1 VFSSVYVLS
10 YICKSP
16 SLYIVIRHYKYMDL
30 LRERREDPLRD
41 QVYLS
46 ASQCHLT
53 LRYVSELVPHRLPPF
68 YSLVRFTLAPFWVRI
83 RTPGHGFVNADTN
96 QKNNGSFNPRPTG
109 PFVGSDDEEDFL
121 FAAADHVAED

>member
-1 VFSSVYVLS
+1 
-10 YICKSP
+10 
-16 SLYIVIRHYKYMDL
+16 M
-30 LRERREDPLRD
+30 RD
-41 QVYLS
+41 QVS
-46 ASQCHLT
+46 SQRHLT
-53 LRYVSELVPHRLPPF
+53 LRYVSELPPF